1 VLTRFSLGVERIK
14 HIIAPGPERAVIKKR
29 CMSRAWYVTKF
40 IYCYPCHGRIM
51 NITLKQKIIT
61 KCAEL
66 DIPLVGFAPAQR
78 WDKPLF
84 EPWVPEDFRP
94 RSIFSETRTVIVIG
108 LPVSLPIVE
117 TSPSIY
123 YHELYR
129 TVNTL
134 LDTSGYRIS
143 LLLNAE
149 GFPSIWIPRDGYGS
163 ISLLKEKPLAF
174 FSHRHAAFLAGL
186 GNFGINNMLLT
197 EKFGP
202 RVRFVSIFTAADIP
216 PDPVIE
222 RSLCTKC
229 MQCVDICPVKALD
242 GREYPEGLTDKKTC
256 ATRSEAL
263 YKRYISPCGFC
274 IKVCPIGEDRKLFM
288 REDPRIYNEEDNT
301 FDQNHRTWKH
311 VRTYGGR

>member
-1 VLTRFSLGVERIK
+1 
-14 HIIAPGPERAVIKKR
+14 
-29 CMSRAWYVTKF
+29 
-40 IYCYPCHGRIM
+40 M
-51 NITLKQKIIT
+51 NITLKQKIIN
-61 KCAEL
+61 KCADL

-78 WDKPLF
+78 WDNPLF

-94 RSIFSETRTVIVIG
+94 RSIFPETQTVIVIG

-143 LLLNAE
+143 LFLNAE

-163 ISLLKEKPLAF
+163 ISVLKEKPLAF
-174 FSHRHAAFLAGL
+174 FSHRHAALLAGL

-202 RVRFVSIFTAADIP
+202 RVRFASIFTTADIP
-216 PDPVIE
+216 PDPVIG
-222 RSLCTKC
+222 RLLCTGC

-242 GREYPEGLTDKKTC
+242 GREYPEGLTAKKTC

-263 YKRYISPCGFC
+263 YKRYISPCGLC
-274 IKVCPIGEDRKLFM
+274 IKVCPIGKDRMLYL
-288 REDPRIYNEEDNT
+288 REDPGIYNEEDPA
-301 FDQNHRTWKH
+301 FDLYHRAWKH
-311 VRTYGGR
+311 VRSYGGR

>member
-1 VLTRFSLGVERIK
+1 
-14 HIIAPGPERAVIKKR
+14 
-29 CMSRAWYVTKF
+29 
-40 IYCYPCHGRIM
+40 M

-66 DIPLVGFAPAQR
+66 DIPLAGFAPAMR
-78 WDKPLF
+78 WDEPLF
-84 EPWVPEDFRP
+84 DPWIPREFRP
-94 RSIFSETRTVIVIG
+94 RSIFPETVTVIVIG

-117 TSPSIY
+117 TAPSIY

-134 LDTSGYRIS
+134 LDISGYRIS
-143 LLLNAE
+143 QFLNAE

-163 ISLLKEKPLAF
+163 ISILKEKPLAF

-202 RVRFVSIFTAADIP
+202 RVRFASIFTAADIP

-222 RSLCTKC
+222 RSLCSKC
-229 MQCVDICPVKALD
+229 MRCVDICPVKAVD
-242 GREYPEGLTDKKTC
+242 GREYPKGLTDKKTC

-263 YKRYISPCGFC
+263 FKRYISPCGLC
-274 IKVCPIGEDRKLFM
+274 IKVCPIGEDRNLFL
-288 REDPRIYNEEDNT
+288 REDPGIYNEEDNK
-301 FDQNHRTWKH
+301 FDQYHRSWKH
-311 VRTYGGR
+311 VRSYGGR